1 MLYLFDKCR
10 GCQLAQ
16 LRVRPKMLSDRQQ
29 ETDEENQHK
38 KDTLHRVKFTE
49 NARGIGLNSMAAN
62 DGDALAPPKTSARS
76 TNLAINEDASTIA
89 SSTAKGENSSGKK
102 ILFLI
107 CRKMC
112 PVLIHSRRMQ
122 HQKCLLIWLRKA
134 LGIRRR

>member
-38 KDTLHRVKFTE
+38 KNTLYRVKFTE

-62 DGDALAPPKTSARS
+62 DGDAFAPPKTSTRS
-76 TNLAINEDASTIA
+76 TNLKMNKDA
-89 SSTAKGENSSGKK
+89 
-102 ILFLI
+102 
-107 CRKMC
+107 
-112 PVLIHSRRMQ
+112 
-122 HQKCLLIWLRKA
+122 
-134 LGIRRR
+134 